1 MIVWVR
7 SVNSAL
13 ISLERFPWKLSP
25 KEAVLC
31 YSCHG
36 VSCQPLVFLRHT
48 LGQDDGWRGQ
58 VLPGEEAIPS
68 TLNIPS
74 YRTNMFTITLN
85 KTRNARFR
93 ATPAFEVDSTDL
105 NTGIRYKLY
114 FGIHIINWATVC
126 ICFMI

>member
-31 YSCHG
+31 HSCYG

-48 LGQDDGWRGQ
+48 LGQ

-74 YRTNMFTITLN
+74 Y
-85 KTRNARFR
+85 
-93 ATPAFEVDSTDL
+93 
-105 NTGIRYKLY
+105 
-114 FGIHIINWATVC
+114 
-126 ICFMI
+126 